1 MSQLIEPA
9 PDCAGRYVEQTFNVR
24 RRSRHA
30 ARRYSV
36 SMTDENHS
44 DCALIEV
51 TAYAPEQGRWYC
63 DHLERGKILL
73 FRGMPFE
80 LPDSGIKFLLGHG
93 QSASTLHKNISYRPA
108 NDMVKGSDLKGADR
122 DHLQA
127 VMKAF
132 SREVTAFITQFLPP
146 YGGKMKLDYASFR
159 PEQEAGRKLSLHK
172 RNDLLHVDAFPTRP
186 TQGARILRVFLNI
199 HPSMSRIWKVGPPF
213 HEFFPRLAQ
222 KEKINLPARQPV
234 IAEVS
239 AFARH
244 LGLPMPARSRYD
256 EFMLYLHNWL
266 KENTEFQKDPAS
278 QQIEFPSGSCWMVYT
293 DGIPHAVLSGQFA
306 LEQTFIVPTNA
317 LVSPEVAP
325 VRVLEETTGLRMAS

>member
-1 MSQLIEPA
+1 
-9 PDCAGRYVEQTFNVR
+9 
-24 RRSRHA
+24 
-30 ARRYSV
+30 
-36 SMTDENHS
+36 MTDAKDS
-44 DCALIEV
+44 DSAVIEV

-63 DHLERGKILL
+63 DHLERGKILF

-80 LPDSGIKFLLGHG
+80 LPDSAIKFLLGHG

-108 NDMVKGSDLKGADR
+108 NDVVKGSDLKGADR

-127 VMKAF
+127 VMKTF

-146 YGGKMKLDYASFR
+146 YGGTMKLDYASFR

-186 TQGARILRVFLNI
+186 TKGARILRVFLNI
-199 HPSMSRIWKVGPPF
+199 HPSMSRIWKVGAPF
-213 HEFFPRLAQ
+213 HEFFPRLARKQ
-222 KEKINLPARQPV
+222 KINPPARQPV
-234 IAEVS
+234 IAAVS
-239 AFARH
+239 AFARQ
-244 LGLPMPARSRYD
+244 LGLPLAARSRYD

-278 QQIEFPSGSCWMVYT
+278 RQIEFPSGSCWMVYT